1 MASNI
6 GYPEDKVAWFVK
18 GDSLAIVSTY
28 SSTNTSRTDR
38 KAWQAVDHA
47 VTNGLL
53 LHYWADPKKITAIT
67 DTPDIDNAFHL
78 SLVDYVKMCLYMD
91 RAGSSTGE
99 TAAVSFQLSEMH
111 KRKFQETVRRF
122 GNRRREKTGGVRSIM
137 PYNFQ

>member
-6 GYPEDKVAWFVK
+6 NFPEDRVVYFLK
-18 GDSLAIVSTY
+18 GDAIGVVSSY
-28 SSTNTSRTDR
+28 SSSGESRTDR
-38 KAWQAVDHA
+38 KMWQPLDHA
-47 VTNGLL
+47 VANGLV
-53 LHYWADPKKITAIT
+53 LHYWADPKKVTAIT

-122 GNRRREKTGGVRSIM
+122 GNRKREKTGGVRSIM